1 MKHLFIFLGTKEN
14 KMQCYYKGLPNDDSN
29 VELPYIVKEEVII
42 HRLYNP
48 KYGDDREC
56 ECGHP
61 YYRHFDTYDDMANVG
76 CKYCG
81 CQEFKEKQT

>member
-1 MKHLFIFLGTKEN
+1 MRKN
-14 KMQCYYKGLPNDDSN
+14 KMQCYYKGFPNDDSN
-29 VELPYIVKEEVII
+29 VELPYIKKEEVII

-61 YYRHFDTYDDMANVG
+61 YYRHFDTYDDMSNVG
-76 CKYCG
+76 FKYCG